1 MNQTY
6 KHPYTRPEPLKSKRK
21 ETSQEDNLT
30 GRQLQRKISGARNRP
45 RMMIS
50 GARNLQSHN
59 EVFWA
64 QKSSFL
70 DDFWGQKSS
79 HIEDF
84 WAQNICR
91 IIMTIY
97 GARNHHSNIFDQKL
111 HYDQENLY
119 LTHLGILY
127 SEIV

>member
-1 MNQTY
+1 M
-6 KHPYTRPEPLKSKRK
+6 ELFLKV
-21 ETSQEDNLT
+21 L
-30 GRQLQRKISGARNRP
+30 LVIMKISGAKNRPRMMISVARNRP

-64 QKSSFL
+64 QKSSIL

-79 HIEDF
+79 HNEDF

-91 IIMTIY
+91 IIMTIS
-97 GARNHHSNIFDQKL
+97 GARNHHSNIFDQKMF
-111 HYDQENLY
+111 
-119 LTHLGILY
+119 TLGVFPRCWL
-127 SEIV
+127 SWELQ